1 MRCGESRTGLSE
13 AGRDRCGLDKRAMIK
28 SREAIDLVLERAER
42 LLPLG
47 GYVPGPDHGV
57 PPDVPWKNYKYCM
70 ERLRKLVGKR

>member
-1 MRCGESRTGLSE
+1 
-13 AGRDRCGLDKRAMIK
+13 MIK